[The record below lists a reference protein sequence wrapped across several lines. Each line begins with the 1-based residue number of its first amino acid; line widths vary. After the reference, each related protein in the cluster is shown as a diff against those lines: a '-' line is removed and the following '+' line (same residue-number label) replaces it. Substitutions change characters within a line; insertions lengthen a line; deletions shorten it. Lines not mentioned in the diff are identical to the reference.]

1 MLINGKRM
9 MKKLIKGL
17 HKFQTQ
23 VFPIKK
29 DFFENLVKG
38 QNPEVLFITCSDARI
53 NPNLVTLA
61 DPGEIFILRNAGN
74 IIPSYGAGGSE
85 EATIEFAIA
94 KLKIKDIVIC
104 GHSYCGALEAA
115 TQLDTLKETP
125 SLYSWIQRNI
135 EPTVNLVKTNYT
147 NGDQD
152 NFLNIL
158 TQEHV
163 LKQIENLKSHPVVNQ
178 AISENCLAL
187 HAWVYK
193 FETGEIFSFDAT
205 EGQFNLLNSW

>member
-1 MLINGKRM
+1 

-53 NPNLVTLA
+53 NPNLVMLA

-74 IIPSYGAGGSE
+74 IVPCYGLNGSE
-85 EATIEFAIA
+85 EATIEFAIS
-94 KLKIKDIVIC
+94 KLKIKDIILC
-104 GHSYCGALEAA
+104 GHSHCGAIQAS
-115 TQLDTLKETP
+115 TQLDTLKDTP
-125 SLYSWIQRNI
+125 SLYSWIQKNI
-135 EPTVNLVKTNYT
+135 EPTVDLVKSNY
-147 NGDQD
+147 NGLDQEM
-152 NFLNIL
+152 FFNIL

-163 LKQIENLKSHPVVNQ
+163 LKQIENLKCYPIVNE
-178 AISENCLAL
+178 AINKNTLSL
-187 HAWVYK
+187 HAWIYK

-205 EGQFNLLNSW
+205 EGQFDLLNLW